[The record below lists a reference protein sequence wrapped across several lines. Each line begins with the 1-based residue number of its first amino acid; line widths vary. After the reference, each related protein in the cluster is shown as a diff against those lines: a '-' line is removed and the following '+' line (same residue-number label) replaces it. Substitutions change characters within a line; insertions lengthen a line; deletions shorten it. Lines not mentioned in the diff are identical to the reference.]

1 MRGQEDFLETII
13 NIGKWKIEKE
23 NWDMLTE
30 GKAEESAFTPS
41 LQPRCPAVVAGLWED
56 VTLEWERKSP

>member
-1 MRGQEDFLETII
+1 
-13 NIGKWKIEKE
+13 
-23 NWDMLTE
+23 MLTE